1 MPPSSP
7 LLPSSQ
13 CAEGGTQD
21 FIRVNMELHVS
32 LLHVSTELSLFA
44 AW

>member
-1 MPPSSP
+1 MPPSPP

-21 FIRVNMELHVS
+21 FMRVNMELHVS
-32 LLHVSTELSLFA
+32 LHVSTELSLFA